1 MLVVRVGD
9 KRRPKIRRMVE
20 WIRDSARKR
29 LTPGRIRL
37 SPVELYMETSSRK
50 IDNENDKDTKVGIV
64 VGEGW
69 FVVSKTQLRT
79 KLRASCG

>member
-1 MLVVRVGD
+1 MPG
-9 KRRPKIRRMVE
+9 
-20 WIRDSARKR
+20 KR

-64 VGEGW
+64 FGEGW